1 LGGWRNDG
9 GIAGS
14 IMTGKHWTSDDIPWH
29 EFDPSKVDP
38 ELVKIVKAASMVEYN
53 GGDYATYLCNVFS
66 DDPEFR
72 DAAIQWAAEEV
83 QHGQVLGRWAALAD
97 PTFDFEASFAR
108 FTAGFRPPIE
118 AHDSIR
124 GSRAGELVAR
134 CIVEVGTSS
143 YYSAL
148 SEAAQ
153 EPVLRAICKRVAADE
168 FRHYSLFYRHLKRYL
183 AKDRIGKVRRV
194 MVAFGRITETEDDE
208 LAYAYY
214 AANVV
219 DGQAYDRKKYSRAYA
234 SGAFKYVR
242 AKHVERGVAMTFKAA
257 GLRPQGPL
265 ARVASRGAYWLLQR
279 RRRRF
284 AATAA

>member
-1 LGGWRNDG
+1 MN
-9 GIAGS
+9 S
-14 IMTGKHWTSDDIPWH
+14 KHWTSDDIPWH
-29 EFDPSKVDP
+29 EFDPSKLDA

-53 GGDYATYLCNVFS
+53 GGDYATYLCNVFP
-66 DDPEFR
+66 DDAEFQT
-72 DAAIQWAAEEV
+72 AVTQWASEEV

-97 PTFDFEASFAR
+97 PAFDFETSFAR

-118 AHDSIR
+118 ARDSVR

-148 SEAAQ
+148 SEAAE
-153 EPVLRAICKRVAADE
+153 EPVLRAICKRIAADE
-168 FRHYSLFYRHLKRYL
+168 FRHYNLFYRHLKRYL
-183 AKDRIGKVRRV
+183 AKDRIGRARRIL
-194 MVAFGRITETEDDE
+194 VALGRITETEDDE

-214 AANVV
+214 AANS
-219 DGQAYDRKKYSRAYA
+219 GAGHAYDRKTYSRAYA
-234 SGAFKYVR
+234 ARAFKYVR
-242 AKHVERGVAMTFKAA
+242 SKHVERGVAMTFKAA
-257 GLRPQGPL
+257 GLSPQGRL

-284 AATAA
+284 TATAA

>member
-1 LGGWRNDG
+1 M
-9 GIAGS
+9 S
-14 IMTGKHWTSDDIPWH
+14 GKHWTLDDIPWH
-29 EFDPSKVDP
+29 EFDPAKVDP
-38 ELVKIVKAASMVEYN
+38 ELVKIIKAASLVEYN

-66 DDPEFR
+66 DDTEFR
-72 DAAIQWAAEEV
+72 DAVIQWAGEEV

-97 PTFDFEASFAR
+97 PAFDFEASFAR

-118 AHDSIR
+118 AQSSIR

-134 CIVEVGTSS
+134 CVVEVGTSS

-153 EPVLRAICKRVAADE
+153 EPVLRAICKRIAADE

-183 AKDRIGKVRRV
+183 AKDERIGKMRRIL
-194 MVAFGRITETEDDE
+194 VAFGRITESEDDE

-214 AANVV
+214 AANFV
-219 DGQAYDRKKYSRAYA
+219 DGQSYDRQKYSRAYA
-234 SGAFKYVR
+234 VRAFRYVR
-242 AKHVERGVAMTFKAA
+242 AKHVERGIAMTFKAA
-257 GLRPQGPL
+257 GLSPRGTL
-265 ARVASRGAYWLLQR
+265 SRVASRGAYWVLQR

-284 AATAA
+284 AKMAA

>member
-1 LGGWRNDG
+1 MNG
-9 GIAGS
+9 
-14 IMTGKHWTSDDIPWH
+14 THWTLDDIPWD
-29 EFDPSKVDP
+29 EFDPSKIDS

-53 GGDYATYLCNVFS
+53 GGDYATYLCNVFP
-66 DDPEFR
+66 DDVEFR
-72 DAAIQWAAEEV
+72 AAAIQWAGEEV
-83 QHGQVLGRWAALAD
+83 QHGQALGRWAAMAD

-118 AHDSIR
+118 ARSSVR

-148 SEAAQ
+148 GEAAR

-168 FRHYSLFYRHLKRYL
+168 FRHYNLFYRHLKRYL
-183 AKDRIGKVRRV
+183 ARDRIGKVRRLL
-194 MVAFGRITETEDDE
+194 VALGRITETEDDE

-214 AANVV
+214 AANGAP
-219 DGQAYDRKKYSRAYA
+219 DKPYDRKTYADAYA
-234 SGAFKYVR
+234 SRAFKYVR

-257 GLRPQGPL
+257 GLRPQSRL
-265 ARVASRGAYWLLQR
+265 ARVTSRGAYWLLR
-279 RRRRF
+279 RRQRRF
-284 AATAA
+284 AALAA

>member
-1 LGGWRNDG
+1 
-9 GIAGS
+9 
-14 IMTGKHWTSDDIPWH
+14 MTSKHWTSEDIPWH
-29 EFDPSKVDP
+29 EFDRSKVDP
-38 ELVKIVKAASMVEYN
+38 ELLKIIKAASMVEYN
-53 GGDYATYLCNVFS
+53 GGDYATYLCNVFP
-66 DDPEFR
+66 DDAEFR
-72 DAAIQWAAEEV
+72 AAAFKWAGEEV
-83 QHGQVLGRWAALAD
+83 QHGQILGRWAALAD

-118 AHDSIR
+118 VHESTR

-153 EPVLRAICKRVAADE
+153 EPVLRAICKRIAADE

-183 AKDRIGKVRRV
+183 AKDRIGKMRRAI
-194 MVAFGRITETEDDE
+194 VAFGRITETEDDE

-214 AANVV
+214 AANVA

-234 SGAFKYVR
+234 ARAFGYIR
-242 AKHVERGVAMTFKAA
+242 AKHVERGVAMAFKAA
-257 GLRPQGPL
+257 GLRPKGTL
-265 ARVASRGAYWLLQR
+265 SRVASRGAYWLLQR
-279 RRRRF
+279 RHRRF
-284 AATAA
+284 AAMAA